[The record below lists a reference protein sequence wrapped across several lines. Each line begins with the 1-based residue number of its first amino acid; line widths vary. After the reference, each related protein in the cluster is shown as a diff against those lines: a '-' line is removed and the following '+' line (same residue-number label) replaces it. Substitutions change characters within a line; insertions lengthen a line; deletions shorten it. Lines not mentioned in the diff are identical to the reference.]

1 MMRSASMTSSRS
13 STEFA
18 ELFTLT
24 TTPQILL
31 IVYMPSTRQKQTK
44 RKNDSAAVRDGT
56 ADIAQTKRH
65 ATMQACTARNH
76 DAAFLAATIGS
87 VEGIQCETLADPFF
101 APAVSTRE
109 AVERELARRRVVR
122 VHKVQARHEEAIRR
136 GLIERT
142 ALACL
147 GIDTE
152 IARILELKIGATG
165 LTLEELFRDHAVYF
179 GFCSLSGH
187 RLREEES
194 AFVTDPRRKKPSV
207 EDSSKSHIWLQ

>member
-1 MMRSASMTSSRS
+1 
-13 STEFA
+13 
-18 ELFTLT
+18 
-24 TTPQILL
+24 
-31 IVYMPSTRQKQTK
+31 
-44 RKNDSAAVRDGT
+44 
-56 ADIAQTKRH
+56 
-65 ATMQACTARNH
+65 
-76 DAAFLAATIGS
+76 
-87 VEGIQCETLADPFF
+87 
-101 APAVSTRE
+101 
-109 AVERELARRRVVR
+109 
-122 VHKVQARHEEAIRR
+122 
-136 GLIERT
+136 
-142 ALACL
+142 LACL